1 MKTCWCCK
9 QECRAGNKTRL
20 INQNDVTLAEY
31 PTCLV
36 GTGVGHCLFSGAVF
50 PFWPVVVPSDH
61 EYVGGTVHWGRGV
74 LMALAV
80 IEMRRH
86 RTTVIPHREADHL
99 VTTGV
104 FKWTLNPIYLGDTLV
119 LLGFILHWDAVLSL
133 AILPIFITAI
143 DYEFT
148 APEEDRLRRK
158 FRSDFERYTR
168 GTRRWI

>member
-1 MKTCWCCK
+1 MMARWLNIPPVWLALALGIACFQARYFHLGLSLSHPITDML
-9 QECRAGNKTRL
+9 AGL
-20 INQNDVTLAEY
+20 SI
-31 PTCLV
+31 
-36 GTGVGHCLFSGAVF
+36 GA
-50 PFWPVVVPSDH
+50 
-61 EYVGGTVHWGRGV
+61 GV
-74 LMALAV
+74 LLMAMAV
-80 IEMRRH
+80 LEMRWH

-104 FKWTLNPIYLGDTLV
+104 LKWTLNPIYLGDTLV

>member
-1 MKTCWCCK
+1 
-9 QECRAGNKTRL
+9 
-20 INQNDVTLAEY
+20 
-31 PTCLV
+31 
-36 GTGVGHCLFSGAVF
+36 
-50 PFWPVVVPSDH
+50 
-61 EYVGGTVHWGRGV
+61 
-74 LMALAV
+74 MALAV
-80 IEMRRH
+80 VEMRRH

-104 FKWTLNPIYLGDTLV
+104 FKWTRNPIYLGDALV

-143 DYEFT
+143 DNEFT